1 MRRVVD
7 RGLHAGARLCL
18 VAALSVAAV
27 AASGPRSATGIDL
40 QGRTV
45 DPLAADRGKAT
56 VLVYVRTDCPVSSR
70 YAPTVQKLAAEY
82 GGKSKFWLV
91 YPAKTDTV
99 PVIEKYLKDFEYKLD
114 ALQDPGRGLVKV
126 GDAEITPSVSVF
138 SANGELLYHGRIDNW
153 YEDFGRARREPTTHE
168 LADALAAVVAGKRP
182 AVSTAPAVGCYISD
196 LQ

>member
-1 MRRVVD
+1 MK
-7 RGLHAGARLCL
+7 AGARLCL
-18 VAALSVAAV
+18 VGALSIAAA
-27 AASGPRSATGIDL
+27 AASGPRPGTGIDL

-45 DPLAADRGKAT
+45 DPLAADRGKIT

-82 GGKSKFWLV
+82 AGQSKFWLV

-99 PVIEKYLKDFEYKLD
+99 PVIEESLKDFGYKLD
-114 ALQDPGRGLVKV
+114 ALQDPARGLVKV
-126 GDAEITPSVSVF
+126 GDAQITPSVSVF
-138 SANGELLYHGRIDNW
+138 SAHGELLYHGRIDNW

-168 LADALAAVVAGKRP
+168 LADALAAAVAGKRP
-182 AVSTAPAVGCYISD
+182 AVTTAQAVGCYISD